1 MLHASQSQDEFLRLV
16 DRRTGA
22 EEVVVGPAA
31 VSPSLEDTPCFKIQD
46 VREELKT
53 SQDSESKKEKTVM
66 KAGKIERIE
75 SCFVH
80 LRANMCEPSLR
91 HLGT

>member
-31 VSPSLEDTPCFKIQD
+31 VSPALEDTPCFKIQD
-46 VREELKT
+46 IREDLKT
-53 SQDSESKKEKTVM
+53 SQDSESKKEKIV
-66 KAGKIERIE
+66 KARKIEHIE
-75 SCFVH
+75 IDS
-80 LRANMCEPSLR
+80 CEPALG
-91 HLGT
+91 HLGTQDIA